1 MGTITARMFN
11 ALGTRD
17 IEEGAVIPVGFD
29 AYNQEVTGELSKT
42 VAARNDMDTASLVA
56 HTLRGAGFDAS
67 EDGTGRGT
75 PLVPVAI
82 NLRGREGGAMP
93 ELSDLASLRAASG
106 GSSRSYVAAI
116 HENQRGEIT
125 TNDTVG
131 ALNSGGGKPG
141 QGYAAIALQSN
152 ANGDDGMGE
161 DIAPTLRTGSG
172 GTSGNGPAVAFTA
185 SKQANSVATDLYN
198 GTIDGDV
205 THSLRASTG
214 NAMGGTPSAMTGMQV
229 RRLTPRE
236 CERLQGFPDDYT
248 LVPHRGKPAA
258 DGPRYKALGNSMAVP
273 CMAWLGRRIAM
284 VDAI

>member
-42 VAARNDMDTASLVA
+42 VAARNDQDTASLVA

-75 PLVPVAI
+75 PLVPVHAFDARQSGVIQYGDRTGPLDTDGHTMAVAI

-141 QGYAAIALQSN
+141 QGYAA
-152 ANGDDGMGE
+152 
-161 DIAPTLRTGSG
+161 
-172 GTSGNGPAVAFTA
+172 VAFTA
-185 SKQANSVATDLYN
+185 SEQANSFAWERDYAPTLNAQVPNDSSN
-198 GTIDGDV
+198 IQ
-205 THSLRASTG
+205 TG
-214 NAMGGTPSAMTGMQV
+214 IRIGMQV

-273 CMAWLGRRIAM
+273 VMAWIGRRIAM